1 MAILKLSTCKSIP
14 LEDKL
19 LIVVFPSV
27 FSQNKIKSLITNIR
41 KILKIQNQK
50 FSKIR
55 KEGEVIIVDAADP
68 VFASTAINTLFGIKG
83 VAIAKQVDN
92 NFETI
97 IKEISNVGVDLFL
110 DGERFL
116 IQVEGYAKGFIPKD
130 VEIAATSSLIEKTAK
145 KEIKPGTNEKFDRRL
160 YVYLTKL
167 HAYICIYYDNGLG
180 GIPNYSQ
187 NKEIICCIFDELSA
201 VSCLETIKQGFDVK
215 IIICYIKDSELLH
228 LVKIVNQ
235 IIRRT
240 VKPKIRLEFYRIT
253 IPNVS
258 MEESA
263 YNTKKLQPLMLIEV
277 ITKIL
282 IRIATINNFKRISLD
297 ISPLIHPVD
306 FVESLTKQVYSKNLI
321 PYSPLSGLDDNV
333 FETAKEIGLEKY
345 LSKIEKLGSFRI
357 DRNRYAWFQGSIKNQ
372 KSLDV
377 AVDETIK
384 SKKTVSVNVGP
395 NNIHEI
401 LDEVRSNN

>member
-1 MAILKLSTCKSIP
+1 M
-14 LEDKL
+14 EDKL

-55 KEGEVIIVDAADP
+55 KEGEVIIVDADDP

-97 IKEISNVGVDLFL
+97 VKEISNVGVDLFL

-167 HAYICIYYDNGLG
+167 YAYICIYYDNGLG
-180 GIPNYSQ
+180 GIPNNSQ
-187 NKEIICCIFDELSA
+187 NKKIVCCVFDELSA

-215 IIICYIKDSELLH
+215 IIVCYYKDSELLH
-228 LVKIVNQ
+228 LVKIINQ

-240 VKPKIRLEFYRIT
+240 VKPKISLEFYRIH
-253 IPNVS
+253 IN
-258 MEESA
+258 
-263 YNTKKLQPLMLIEV
+263 KKLPPLMLTE
-277 ITKIL
+277 ITARIL
-282 IRIATINNFKRISLD
+282 VHVAIINNAERISLSL
-297 ISPLIHPVD
+297 SPLIYPVD
-306 FVESLTKQVYSKNLI
+306 FVESLIKQVYRYFLI
-321 PYSPLSGLDDNV
+321 PYSPLSGLDDNI

-345 LSKIEKLGSFRI
+345 LSRIEKLG
-357 DRNRYAWFQGSIKNQ
+357 GSNFSNFKQSSKEIEKIV
-372 KSLDV
+372 K
-377 AVDETIK
+377 ETIK
-384 SKKTVSVNVGP
+384 SKKTVSVNVSCQ
-395 NNIHEI
+395 NISKLSMRCI
-401 LDEVRSNN
+401 ISAKGKFTINC

>member
-1 MAILKLSTCKSIP
+1 

-55 KEGEVIIVDAADP
+55 KEGEVIIVDADDP

-97 IKEISNVGVDLFL
+97 VKEISNVGVDLFL

-116 IQVEGYAKGFIPKD
+116 IQVEGYAKGFVTKD
-130 VEIAATSSLIEKTAK
+130 VEIAATSSLIEKTAGT
-145 KEIKPGTNEKFDRRL
+145 EIKPGTNKKYDRRL
-160 YVYLTKL
+160 YVCLTKL
-167 HAYICIYYDNGLG
+167 NAYICIYYDNGLG
-180 GIPNYSQ
+180 GIPNNSQ
-187 NKEIICCIFDELSA
+187 NKKIVCCVFDELSA

-215 IIICYIKDSELLH
+215 IIVCYYKDSELLH
-228 LVKIVNQ
+228 LVKIINQ

-240 VKPKIRLEFYRIT
+240 VKPKISLEFYRIH
-253 IPNVS
+253 IN
-258 MEESA
+258 
-263 YNTKKLQPLMLIEV
+263 KKLPPLMLTE
-277 ITKIL
+277 ITARIL
-282 IRIATINNFKRISLD
+282 VHVAIINNAERISLSL
-297 ISPLIHPVD
+297 SPLIYPVD
-306 FVESLTKQVYSKNLI
+306 FVESLIKQVYRYFLI
-321 PYSPLSGLDDNV
+321 PYSPLSGLDDNI

-345 LSKIEKLGSFRI
+345 LSRIEKLG
-357 DRNRYAWFQGSIKNQ
+357 GSNFSNFKQSSKEIEKIV
-372 KSLDV
+372 K
-377 AVDETIK
+377 ETIK

-395 NNIHEI
+395 NNVHEI